1 MIFNETT
8 VKKLIAKKMAKE
20 FKIGVLKGSER
31 RNLPKNKLK
40 TFAGV
45 KARAVSSK
53 PASISNAEVLA
64 KQPVNILEKSFKQ
77 SKNTFTSSL
86 NNLLINYIETNKN
99 TDLRRVTN
107 GLQSIPRTYITKGRI
122 GFKADG
128 GVRGL
133 DTAQLYK
140 SLTAKEVKNAR

>member
-1 MIFNETT
+1 MQFNESTI
-8 VKKLIAKKMAKE
+8 KKLIAKKMAKE

-31 RNLPKNKLK
+31 RNLPKNKVKL
-40 TFAGV
+40 FAGV
-45 KARAVSSK
+45 KARAISTK

-64 KQPVNILEKSFKQ
+64 SQPVNILEKSFKN
-77 SKNTFTSSL
+77 SKKEFNASL
-86 NNLLINYIETNKN
+86 NNLLVNYIETSKD

-107 GLQSIPRTYITKGRI
+107 GLQSIPRTYITKGKI
-122 GFKADG
+122 GFKENG

-140 SLTAKEVKNAR
+140 SITAKEVESAR